1 MKQEYDFSKA
11 VRGKFFREGAELQLP
26 ICSDRGF
33 GTHQRPNLFDYAT
46 SELSQDA
53 FICWLVACAA
63 EATGDLHECG
73 RAFVRA
79 LFRAGVSDE
88 IEGIPVLGANGKPAT
103 LYDGPC
109 DVSDV
114 INVINIKRQYYKT
127 DVYFQAKVDG
137 KKVSFIIESKR
148 DARDHSNQL
157 ARYIEA
163 VSTDDE
169 KEDIIKPVY
178 FKTGYVFRDER
189 DTVEQKNYSVFG
201 VEDMKRFLDG
211 QNATRENEILCQYA
225 EYLAALM
232 ERRRKARQEWNLKQ
246 DHVQWE
252 FMLKF
257 RDMLKNAAG
266 EWQPFVPDELSG
278 SPPNSDKIWCGL
290 SRGTSSGRPWTQY
303 WFARHLFWR
312 LDQEK
317 PLRLMIYLSSAGR
330 RVEESNGMMREY
342 RNCFDRALQEEGL
355 AGGGTRRR
363 LGNECTVGSVKTA
376 HFQGMTVSEFLNRVT
391 RVHIR
396 FLDMIEAKVEL
407 MKKLWCEVD
416 SALKEEIRDLPSKSK
431 ELSDVSEET
440 IRGFKEHG
448 LYYPFSS
455 GAASLGI
462 VQEEGSIFFGVY
474 YDENQD
480 EHRELEAALNAVL
493 RNVPGSDQP
502 TNGWLWWMW
511 AAGNLKEEEYAGRIA
526 QGLKPVWAAIK
537 RAGLA

>member
-1 MKQEYDFSKA
+1 MKQEYNFSKA

-46 SELSQDA
+46 SELSQGT

-63 EATGDLHECG
+63 EATGDLQKCG
-73 RAFVRA
+73 LAFVRT
-79 LFRAGVSDE
+79 LFRTGASNRTGGV
-88 IEGIPVLGANGKPAT
+88 PVLGPDGEPIRHN
-103 LYDGPC
+103 GPC

-114 INVINIKRQYYKT
+114 SCPSPQYDKI

-137 KKVSFIIESKR
+137 RRVSFIIEDKKDGSV
-148 DARDHSNQL
+148 HSDQL
-157 ARYIEA
+157 ARYLKVAIR
-163 VSTDDE
+163 DE
-169 KEDIIKPVY
+169 KEEDLIKPVY
-178 FKTGYVFRDER
+178 FKTGYVFSDER
-189 DTVEQKNYSVFG
+189 EAVERDKYSVFRA
-201 VEDMKRFLDG
+201 EDLKRFLEG
-211 QNATRENEILCQYA
+211 QDATRENEILCQYA

-232 ERRRKARQEWNLKQ
+232 ERRIKARQEWNLNQ

-252 FMLKF
+252 FMLKL
-257 RDMLKNAAG
+257 RDVVESVAG
-266 EWQPFVPDELSG
+266 EWQAFIPDELSG
-278 SPPNSDKIWCGL
+278 FPDWTWDGL
-290 SRGTSSGRPWTQY
+290 GRSKNKGGGSWTQY
-303 WFARHLFWR
+303 RFAQHLFWR
-312 LDQEK
+312 LDSGQ
-317 PLRLMIYLSSAGR
+317 PLRLRFSHQEAGR
-330 RVEESNGMMREY
+330 CKKDSVGMLREY

-355 AGGGTRRR
+355 SDGGTRRGP
-363 LGNECTVGSVKTA
+363 GNECTIGSVKTA

-407 MKKLWCEVD
+407 MKELWCEVD
-416 SALKEEIRDLPSKSK
+416 SALKEEIQDLPSKSK

-448 LYYPFSS
+448 LYYSFGS

-462 VQEEGSIFFGVY
+462 VHEEGSIFFGVY

-480 EHRELEAALNAVL
+480 EYRELNAVL
-493 RNVPGSDQP
+493 RNVPGSDEP
-502 TNGWLWWMW
+502 TNGWLWWTW
-511 AAGNLKEEEYAGRIA
+511 ADGNLEEEEHAGRIA